1 MEKSMS
7 EERDLWVAAA
17 VFIVMLVI
25 LVGVIGVRI
34 LQQPTPKADTRSSQ
48 ESTIANEGTV
58 EAQVIGVINAGPSQ
72 GAPQLEL
79 QILSGPLRGERAHVD
94 LNAPEYAGN
103 SQQYHEGD
111 HVLADVVTRNNG
123 KLTLMVTDYVRTGSL
138 AFLVTLFIG
147 ATVLVSGWKG
157 FRSLLGLAISF
168 VVLMGFVI
176 PRILAGQD
184 AVLVSATGAFVLL
197 AATLYLSLGW
207 SSKTHTALLGVVF
220 TLILI
225 GALSSFA
232 VDLTRLTGAG
242 SEDAI
247 TVQATASS
255 IDLRGLFLAGI
266 IIGSL
271 GVLADVVVTQASAV
285 SELIEANP
293 LLNWR
298 ELYRRAMN
306 IGHDHI
312 AASINTLILAYVG
325 AAMPL
330 LLLFQLYPEPWTVT
344 INRGFIAEELVRTL
358 VGSLGLV
365 CAVPITTLTASVLSR
380 WKPPLASPPPE
391 TFPESMQ

>member
-1 MEKSMS
+1 MNEK
-7 EERDLWVAAA
+7 RDVWVAAA
-17 VFIVMLVI
+17 AFVVLLVI
-25 LVGVIGVRI
+25 LTAVIGIRV
-34 LQQPTPKADTRSSQ
+34 LQQPTPNADTRSSQ
-48 ESTIANEGTV
+48 ESTIASEGTV
-58 EAQVIGVINAGPSQ
+58 EAQVIGVINAGSSQ
-72 GAPQLEL
+72 TAPQLEL
-79 QILSGPLRGERAHVD
+79 QVLSGPLRGERAQVD
-94 LNAPEYAGN
+94 LSAPEYAGN
-103 SQQYHEGD
+103 PQQYHEGD
-111 HVLADVVTRNNG
+111 HVLADVITRDNG
-123 KLTLMVTDYVRTGSL
+123 KLMLMVTDHVRTGAL

-184 AVLVSATGAFVLL
+184 AVLVSSTGAFVLL

-207 SSKTHTALLGVVF
+207 SSKTHTALLGVVL

-225 GALSSFA
+225 SVLSTFA

-242 SEDAI
+242 TEDAV

-266 IIGSL
+266 IIGGL

-285 SELIEANP
+285 SELVEADP
-293 LLNWR
+293 TLNWR

-344 INRGFIAEELVRTL
+344 INRGFIAEEIVRTL

-365 CAVPITTLTASVLSR
+365 CAVPITTLTASILSR

-391 TFPESMQ
+391 TLPESMH